1 MTIVETNIKQPDIF
15 LKSLFEAAT
24 YSANP
29 RHCLPPQLMGII
41 TSPPKG
47 KVVVIGAGKAAGS
60 MAQSFEHFWL
70 EHFPAV
76 PLNGMVITR
85 YGHALTC
92 RHIDV
97 VEAGHPLPDVNGTLA
112 ANKIFELANTL
123 TKDDLVVCL
132 ISGGCSALLSL
143 PADGIELEEKRALTQ
158 QLLASGATIH
168 EMNCVRKHLSK
179 IKGGRLAKA
188 SYPAQVL
195 TLCISDVPGDELHT
209 IGSGPTVPD
218 PTQLEDAIN
227 ILNKYGISYSTR
239 ILEHLS
245 NQENE
250 TPKPGAPVFG
260 KTKISLIATP
270 QLALEA
276 AAKEAHKVGL
286 NAVILGDAIEGEARE
301 VARVHAAIT
310 GQVLRHNQPAPAP
323 VVLLSGG
330 ETTVTIKG
338 TGRGGR
344 NTEFLLAFA
353 ITLFE
358 RSNQH
363 LSRVSAIACD
373 TDGIDGTEDNAGALY
388 LPSTFQMARE
398 QNINLVKA
406 LQENDG
412 YGAFK
417 KLGNLVI
424 TGPTLTNVNDFRAI
438 LIQ

>member
-1 MTIVETNIKQPDIF
+1 MALLETIIKKPDIF

-24 YSANP
+24 CSADP
-29 RHCLPPQLMGII
+29 RHCLPPQLTNII
-41 TSPPKG
+41 SSPPKG

-60 MAQSFEHFWL
+60 MALSFEHFWL
-70 EHFPAV
+70 NNFPGA
-76 PLNGMVITR
+76 PLTGMVITR

-92 RHIDV
+92 RYIDV
-97 VEAGHPLPDVNGTLA
+97 IEAGHPLPDVNGTLA
-112 ANKIFELANTL
+112 ANKIFELANSL

-143 PADGIELEEKRALTQ
+143 PADGIGLEEKQSLTQ

-179 IKGGRLAKA
+179 IKGGNLAKA
-188 SYPAQVL
+188 IYPAQVL

-218 PTQLEDAIN
+218 PTQLEDAKN
-227 ILNKYGISYSTR
+227 ILSKYRISPSKR
-239 ILEHLS
+239 ILQHLS
-245 NQENE
+245 NQKNE
-250 TPKPGAPVFG
+250 TPKPYDTAFS
-260 KTKISLIATP
+260 TSKISLIATP

-276 AAKEAHKVGL
+276 AVKEANRVGV
-286 NAVILGDAIEGEARE
+286 NAMVLGDAIEGEARE

-310 GQVLRHNQPAPAP
+310 SQVLRYNQPAPAP
-323 VVLLSGG
+323 IVLLSGG
-330 ETTVTIKG
+330 ETTVTVRG

-358 RSNQH
+358 RSNQY
-363 LSRVSAIACD
+363 LPRVSAIACD

-388 LPSTFQMARE
+388 LPSTFQRAQKE
-398 QNINLVKA
+398 NIDLVKA

-412 YGAFK
+412 YRVFRE
-417 KLGNLVI
+417 LGNLVM

-438 LIQ
+438 LVQ

>member
-1 MTIVETNIKQPDIF
+1 
-15 LKSLFEAAT
+15 
-24 YSANP
+24 
-29 RHCLPPQLMGII
+29 
-41 TSPPKG
+41 
-47 KVVVIGAGKAAGS
+47 
-60 MAQSFEHFWL
+60 
-70 EHFPAV
+70 
-76 PLNGMVITR
+76 
-85 YGHALTC
+85 
-92 RHIDV
+92 
-97 VEAGHPLPDVNGTLA
+97 
-112 ANKIFELANTL
+112 
-123 TKDDLVVCL
+123 
-132 ISGGCSALLSL
+132 
-143 PADGIELEEKRALTQ
+143 
-158 QLLASGATIH
+158 
-168 EMNCVRKHLSK
+168 MNCVRKHLSK

-276 AAKEAHKVGL
+276 AAKEARKVGL
-286 NAVILGDAIEGEARE
+286 NAVILGDAIEGEASE

-330 ETTVTIKG
+330 ETTVTVKG

-388 LPSTFQMARE
+388 LPTTFQMARE
-398 QNINLVKA
+398 QNINLAKA